1 MDIELINYLR
11 NSNIVEKIVTLA
23 GYQVSKRLVTGMIQ
37 LGSCFFF
44 CLGDTCVCGFA
55 SLKRLFDDHLLCEQ
69 PKYFLDSSDHSVC
82 LFVLQSYGM
91 QILLYGY
98 SQFVEG
104 RDFFLSCLR
113 VTEAESPL

>member
-44 CLGDTCVCGFA
+44 
-55 SLKRLFDDHLLCEQ
+55 
-69 PKYFLDSSDHSVC
+69 
-82 LFVLQSYGM
+82 
-91 QILLYGY
+91 
-98 SQFVEG
+98 
-104 RDFFLSCLR
+104 LSW
-113 VTEAESPL
+113 